1 MIIYIV
7 VWFVAFVF
15 SLLIGSTQLLS
26 QGEAFL
32 VVHTIS
38 ICVLFF
44 WLAWKYINIIDN
56 SDNKCKC
63 KNREKFKKNI
73 KLSLNFMFTIFTIL
87 MIYLMTFISYFLLSF
102 IIKIEFS
109 ITYEFISFI
118 SFLIFF
124 DFPKKDNPKET
135 IIK

>member
-15 SLLIGSTQLLS
+15 SLLIGATQLLS

-56 SDNKCKC
+56 SDNNCKD
-63 KNREKFKKNI
+63 KEKFKKNI

-124 DFPKKDNPKET
+124 NFPKKDNPKET

>member
-1 MIIYIV
+1 MIYIV
-7 VWFVAFVF
+7 VWFVALIF

-32 VVHTIS
+32 VVHTIF
-38 ICVLFF
+38 VLFLFF
-44 WLAWKYINIIDN
+44 WLAWKDIAIIDN

-63 KNREKFKKNI
+63 KDREQFKKNI
-73 KLSLNFMFTIFTIL
+73 KLYLNLTFTIFTIF
-87 MIYLMTFISYFLLSF
+87 MIYLVTFISYFLLSF

-109 ITYEFISFI
+109 ITYEFISFF

-124 DFPKKDNPKET
+124 DFSKKDNSKET